1 MMNLADYASN
11 LYSAYHSNP
20 SGNYVRTPEEKSK
33 LDNLS
38 REEFVADMLKTHR
51 ERWASG
57 GEMEAMGLFVGRAE
71 RTKLSDTEIAVLSNK
86 YDLKNLDQKTYDA
99 FLDDLADMGAISER
113 EKGYL
118 GYGGLTTAGYFN
130 ASGELILTAHSTGAG
145 SGTDL
150 LNAREDLVNWLK
162 ERVKWQAECGLYAS
176 ESQRASGETA
186 AKRENEMIDAFS
198 RIVSRMTAMKPERTE
213 AKTPLEAAQRRV
225 RHEVAPGE
233 FMDTSG
239 LVSRK
244 YSFWNSD
251 RPRLSDN
258 EIGQLAMKYDFR
270 HMNQASYDEFLEE
283 MVEKGVLTQD
293 EIKWFGYGGTVETV
307 EADGEVMIMTMI
319 DQLVKE
325 TPTSVEYTSQTYW
338 SDGSGKAYGG
348 SKYGQHTPFL
358 EDGVEGS
365 GDMFA
370 WMEEMLLSVE
380 YWPKGASQE
389 VKDRAVQRCEM
400 YSILNDIL
408 TRAEGVWNKDETPD
422 IVNQILDPNSRFYEG
437 MYNRMKLQLQE
448 SKEEKEKQAI
458 IDALDAILESLCE
471 KKDGVPKK
479 KTTVKSMAELS
490 QVIDSLDRKDPRKEQ
505 LNLLRE
511 RLQTL
516 GIYADLDVGI
526 KDKDGKDETLTESLI
541 REETEDLELGKII

>member
-11 LYSAYHSNP
+11 LYGVYHSNP
-20 SGNYVRTPEEKSK
+20 GRNCVRTSEETS
-33 LDNLS
+33 S
-38 REEFVADMLKTHR
+38 REAFAADMRKTSE
-51 ERWASG
+51 ER
-57 GEMEAMGLFVGRAE
+57 
-71 RTKLSDTEIAVLSNK
+71 
-86 YDLKNLDQKTYDA
+86 
-99 FLDDLADMGAISER
+99 
-113 EKGYL
+113 
-118 GYGGLTTAGYFN
+118 
-130 ASGELILTAHSTGAG
+130 
-145 SGTDL
+145 
-150 LNAREDLVNWLK
+150 
-162 ERVKWQAECGLYAS
+162 
-176 ESQRASGETA
+176 RASGSA
-186 AKRENEMIDAFS
+186 GA
-198 RIVSRMTAMKPERTE
+198 V
-213 AKTPLEAAQRRV
+213 KTPLTAAQRRV

-244 YSFWNSD
+244 FSFWNSD
-251 RPRLSDN
+251 RPRLTDD
-258 EIGQLAMKYDFR
+258 EIGRLAMKYDFR

-283 MVEKGVLTQD
+283 MVEKGVLTRD

-307 EADGEVMIMTMI
+307 EADGEVVVTTTIN
-319 DQLVKE
+319 QLVKE
-325 TPTSVEYTSQTYW
+325 TPTSIEMNSYIYW

-358 EDGVEGS
+358 EDGAEGS

-370 WMEEMLLSVE
+370 WMKEMQLSSDFWTE
-380 YWPKGASQE
+380 GASQE

-422 IVNQILDPNSRFYEG
+422 IVNQLLDPNSKFYEG

-448 SKEEKEKQAI
+448 SEEEKEKQAI

-471 KKDGVPKK
+471 KKDDVPKK
-479 KTTVKSMAELS
+479 KSTVRSMAELS
-490 QVIDSLDRKDPRKEQ
+490 QVADSLDKDDPRKEQ

-511 RLQTL
+511 RLQML

-526 KDKDGKDETLTESLI
+526 KDRDENWETLTQSLI
-541 REETEDLELGKII
+541 REESENLELGNII